1 MALISPCQHVM
12 YAFTY
17 SSAHIS
23 NHSIP
28 ARRDAGQHQGTV
40 DSEGDEISAVQLMVP
55 WLPTLEVEAI

>member
-1 MALISPCQHVM
+1 MVLISSCQHVM

-17 SSAHIS
+17 SSMHIS

-40 DSEGDEISAVQLMVP
+40 DSEVSAVQFMVP